1 MAADWQHTE
10 HDMKDE
16 GSTIQSPGFD
26 LDYTD
31 AAGDG
36 SQEEDVRDQKG
47 HNLWRVLNERQINMI
62 AFTGTIGNG
71 LFLTSGKCLAA
82 AGPGGAVVAYVIMGT
97 VISSVISSLG
107 EMTALMPVNAPM
119 MEFPRRFLDRGV
131 GLAVG
136 WIYWFSYVVM
146 GADQIVTVAASIR
159 FQYDDGRTFIS
170 WATGM
175 GTSPALWISV
185 FLVVVVITNMI
196 PVKYFGELE
205 YIVGCIKITF
215 ISMMTVMM
223 LVLNVMNPRSNA
235 YYSQPLGTKCKN
247 PFKRRENEANSL
259 ILDWNSPYSFFNS
272 NYHVKDEYGN
282 LDKTISGGTGRFVGV
297 WTACVKAFFS
307 YTGMDMVTVTA
318 AESKAL
324 ADSEAMKMASRK
336 ISLRV
341 ITLYA
346 LSILTA
352 SFLVPTDHP
361 FINGAGQSTGS
372 HSIFIIA
379 VVEAGLPALGQFF
392 NAMFLFSAATCA
404 SDNLYVA
411 SRVLHTLALRD
422 QTGPEF
428 ITRRLRQCRAGV
440 PMRAVLVSA
449 AVMLVAYLGP
459 TGAPGARLSELSS
472 NCTVSFLIVYATI
485 CATYLCF
492 YQTLNEA
499 QKYGNNPQTQAGIYD
514 RNHPRYPYKSHAQW
528 LKAGFGMVACI
539 ILLIFNGINAFLTDP
554 FDIRTFIA
562 SYISIPVFILLIVFY
577 KIRRHGFNFSQWGP
591 ERSKDLRNCVQVS
604 SNRRKGRL
612 EFPQPGLTVEN
623 GKRFLEWIWVW
634 TK

>member
-1 MAADWQHTE
+1 
-10 HDMKDE
+10 MK
-16 GSTIQSPGFD
+16 
-26 LDYTD
+26 
-31 AAGDG
+31 
-36 SQEEDVRDQKG
+36 
-47 HNLWRVLNERQINMI
+47 
-62 AFTGTIGNG
+62 
-71 LFLTSGKCLAA
+71 
-82 AGPGGAVVAYVIMGT
+82 
-97 VISSVISSLG
+97 
-107 EMTALMPVNAPM
+107 
-119 MEFPRRFLDRGV
+119 
-131 GLAVG
+131 
-136 WIYWFSYVVM
+136 
-146 GADQIVTVAASIR
+146 
-159 FQYDDGRTFIS
+159 
-170 WATGM
+170 
-175 GTSPALWISV
+175 
-185 FLVVVVITNMI
+185 
-196 PVKYFGELE
+196 
-205 YIVGCIKITF
+205 
-215 ISMMTVMM
+215 
-223 LVLNVMNPRSNA
+223 PRSSA
-235 YYSQPLGTKCKN
+235 YYSQPLGTKY
-247 PFKRRENEANSL
+247 
-259 ILDWNSPYSFFNS
+259 WNSPYSFFNS
-272 NYHVKDEYGN
+272 DYRVKDEYGN
-282 LDKTISGGTGRFVGV
+282 LHQTISGGTGRLVGV
-297 WTACVKAFFS
+297 WTACVRAFFS

-336 ISLRV
+336 ISLRI

-361 FINGAGQSTGS
+361 FINGEGQSSGAR
-372 HSIFIIA
+372 SIFIIA

-459 TGAPGARLSELSS
+459 TGAPGA
-472 NCTVSFLIVYATI
+472 TYVSTWLLANVAE
-485 CATYLCF
+485 AL
-492 YQTLNEA
+492 TLDEA

-539 ILLIFNGINAFLTDP
+539 ILLIFNGVNAFLTEP
-554 FDIRTFIA
+554 FDVRTFIA
-562 SYISIPVFILLIVFY
+562 SYIS
-577 KIRRHGFNFSQWGP
+577 WGP
-591 ERSKDLRNCVQVS
+591 ERSKDLRNCVQIS

-612 EFPQPGLTVEN
+612 EFPHPGLTVEN
-623 GKRFLEWIWVW
+623 GKRFLEWLWVW

>member
-31 AAGDG
+31 TAGDG
-36 SQEEDVRDQKG
+36 PQEEEVRDQKG

-146 GADQIVTVAASIR
+146 AADQIVTVAASIR
-159 FQYDDGRTFIS
+159 FQYDDGRTFIN

-175 GTSPALWISV
+175 DTSPALWISV
-185 FLVVVVITNMI
+185 FLVVVVIVNMI

-205 YIVGCIKITF
+205 YIIGCIKITF
-215 ISMMTVMM
+215 ISMLTVMM
-223 LVLNVMNPRSNA
+223 LVLNVMKPRSNA
-235 YYSQPLGTKCKN
+235 YYSQPLGTKYW
-247 PFKRRENEANSL
+247 
-259 ILDWNSPYSFFNS
+259 DSPYSFFNS
-272 NYHVKDEYGN
+272 DYHVKDEYGN
-282 LDKTISGGTGRFVGV
+282 LHRTISGGTGRLVGV
-297 WTACVKAFFS
+297 WTACVRAFFS

-336 ISLRV
+336 ISLRI
-341 ITLYA
+341 ITLYT
-346 LSILTA
+346 LTILTA

-361 FINGAGQSTGS
+361 FINGEGQSSGAR
-372 HSIFIIA
+372 SIFIIA

-459 TGAPGARLSELSS
+459 TGAPGARLTELSS

-492 YQTLNEA
+492 YQTLDEA

-539 ILLIFNGINAFLTDP
+539 ILLIFNGVSAFLTDP
-554 FDIRTFIA
+554 FDVRTFIA
-562 SYISIPVFILLIVFY
+562 SYISIPVFVLLIVFY

-604 SNRRKGRL
+604 TNRRKGRL
-612 EFPQPGLTVEN
+612 EFPHPGLTVEN

>member
-1 MAADWQHTE
+1 
-10 HDMKDE
+10 
-16 GSTIQSPGFD
+16 
-26 LDYTD
+26 
-31 AAGDG
+31 
-36 SQEEDVRDQKG
+36 
-47 HNLWRVLNERQINMI
+47 
-62 AFTGTIGNG
+62 
-71 LFLTSGKCLAA
+71 
-82 AGPGGAVVAYVIMGT
+82 
-97 VISSVISSLG
+97 
-107 EMTALMPVNAPM
+107 
-119 MEFPRRFLDRGV
+119 
-131 GLAVG
+131 
-136 WIYWFSYVVM
+136 
-146 GADQIVTVAASIR
+146 
-159 FQYDDGRTFIS
+159 
-170 WATGM
+170 
-175 GTSPALWISV
+175 
-185 FLVVVVITNMI
+185 
-196 PVKYFGELE
+196 
-205 YIVGCIKITF
+205 
-215 ISMMTVMM
+215 
-223 LVLNVMNPRSNA
+223 
-235 YYSQPLGTKCKN
+235 
-247 PFKRRENEANSL
+247 
-259 ILDWNSPYSFFNS
+259 
-272 NYHVKDEYGN
+272 
-282 LDKTISGGTGRFVGV
+282 
-297 WTACVKAFFS
+297 
-307 YTGMDMVTVTA
+307 MDMVTVTA

-336 ISLRV
+336 ISLRI
-341 ITLYA
+341 ITLYT
-346 LSILTA
+346 LTILTA

-361 FINGAGQSTGS
+361 FINGEGQSSGA

-459 TGAPGARLSELSS
+459 TGAPGARLTELSS

-492 YQTLNEA
+492 YQTLDEA

-539 ILLIFNGINAFLTDP
+539 ILLIFNGVNAFLTDP
-554 FDIRTFIA
+554 FDIRTSIA
-562 SYISIPVFILLIVFY
+562 SYISIPVFVLLIVSY

-604 SNRRKGRL
+604 SNKRKGRL
-612 EFPQPGLTVEN
+612 EFPHPGLTVEN